1 MPQAADALVEGLVA
15 DHPADAAR
23 VLERFPLADGAAF
36 VRELPP
42 EQAAPV
48 LASMTAGAASSVV
61 SLLEPDAAAVL
72 LGLLPADVAVATI
85 RPLDPEVRARV
96 LDQLDDDTRLRT
108 EGLLQPGG
116 AAGAIADPRVLS
128 LSGDTTVAEALDAVR
143 GGDGAA
149 PDYVY
154 VVESPAT
161 LAGQL
166 AVAELTRA
174 DPGSRLRDLIPA
186 SVTAIPAEATER
198 TILSHPGW
206 QSLHE
211 LPVVDRAGRLVGV
224 ISFAALLRQRQPR
237 SGDRPAVAA
246 AVALGELYWLGLIR
260 VFDELG
266 NAAARPRDV
275 SGGRAP

>member
-1 MPQAADALVEGLVA
+1 MSQAADALVEGLVA
-15 DHPADAAR
+15 DHPADTAR

-48 LASMTAGAASSVV
+48 LASMTAGVATAVV
-61 SLLEPDAAAVL
+61 SLLEPGAAAEL
-72 LGLLPADVAVATI
+72 LGPLPADVAVATI
-85 RPLDPEVRARV
+85 RPLDPEARARV
-96 LDQLDDDTRLRT
+96 LEQLDEDTRQRIA
-108 EGLLQPGG
+108 GLLLPGG
-116 AAGAIADPRVLS
+116 AAGALADPRVLS
-128 LSGDTTVAEALDAVR
+128 LSPDMTVAESLDAVR

-149 PDYVY
+149 PGYVY

-161 LAGQL
+161 LVGQL

-186 SVTAIPAEATER
+186 SATAIPAEATER
-198 TILSHPGW
+198 TILAHPGW

-211 LPVVDRAGRLVGV
+211 MPVVDRAGRLVGA
-224 ISFAALLRQRQPR
+224 ISFAVLLRLRQAR
-237 SGDRPAVAA
+237 SGDQQAVDA
-246 AVALGELYWLGLIR
+246 AVAFGELYWLGLIR

-275 SGGRAP
+275 PGGRTP